1 MGKSGKSAN
10 HEFDPKAFLAKVGAG
25 KTILNVKKNQ
35 HVFKQGDAADK
46 VFYIQTGRVKLTV
59 LSEQGKEAV
68 VGILEPGQF
77 FGEGCLNGH
86 PLRIATTTAMEECV
100 ITSIT
105 KEAMIVTLR
114 SEPKF
119 SELFMAYL
127 LTRNSRVEE
136 DLIDQ
141 LFNSSEKRLARLLLL
156 LAHFG
161 KEGRPQPILVD
172 ISQETLAEMI
182 GTTRSRV
189 SYFMN
194 KFRKLGLISYNG
206 NIEVHNSLLNAVL
219 REKPEIER
227 DDPTSKV

>member
-1 MGKSGKSAN
+1 MKPLQSEAHRFIGAKEAPVGKLAN
-10 HEFDPKAFLAKVGAG
+10 NGFDPKAFLAKVGAG
-25 KTILNVKKNQ
+25 KTILKIKRNQ
-35 HVFKQGDAADK
+35 HVFEQGDVADT
-46 VFYIQTGRVKLTV
+46 VFFILKGRGKLTV
-59 LSEQGKEAV
+59 VSDQGKEAV

-86 PLRIATTTAMEECV
+86 TLRIATTMAMEECV

-105 KEAMIVTLR
+105 KEAMITTLR

-156 LAHFG
+156 L
-161 KEGRPQPILVD
+161 
-172 ISQETLAEMI
+172 
-182 GTTRSRV
+182 
-189 SYFMN
+189 
-194 KFRKLGLISYNG
+194 
-206 NIEVHNSLLNAVL
+206 
-219 REKPEIER
+219 
-227 DDPTSKV
+227 